1 MTDYEERIAQ
11 AIATPS
17 KYVAP
22 HLRTVHVADLKL
34 LLSKIKRLEKRLIT
48 TDEKLNKLKLASKSK
63 TCNTK

>member
-1 MTDYEERIAQ
+1 MTDYEQRIAQ

-34 LLSKIKRLEKRLIT
+34 LLSKIKRLEKRAALA
-48 TDEKLNKLKLASKSK
+48 DEKLNKLKLAIKSK
-63 TCNTK
+63 TCKTK